1 MSLFALLGLLL
12 VMNPVGAL
20 LLPVLFGLA
29 VKSDKIMDF
38 YTYGRYVLLYFGLV
52 IIISFAFSHYQ
63 GGDAATITTDTM
75 RMKPFII
82 AAFLIRLVLGFI
94 YINFTQ
100 QRLNSLS
107 KSRMWL
113 ILLAIPIISPIF
125 SLVLMFWKEKK
136 QVSD

>member
-12 VMNPVGAL
+12 VMNPMGAL

-38 YTYGRYVLLYFGLV
+38 YTYGKYVLLYFGLV
-52 IIISFAFSHYQ
+52 IVISFAFSHYQ
-63 GGDAATITTDTM
+63 GEDSATITTDTM